1 MRRKNT
7 KHEQIE
13 KFVLVSILAALL
25 VVLQL
30 FVSIPGPGFT
40 ITFSLI
46 PIVVGAI
53 LCGPTAG
60 GVLGMV
66 FGIVVAIQVPLGL
79 AGPLSLDMYMH
90 RPFLTIVLC
99 ILKGVAAGLA
109 SGFLYCAM
117 RKVKNNT
124 FRVMLSAIACP
135 VVNTFIFVLGFSTLY
150 FPILKAYAGE
160 ESPFVFIIIA
170 LVGLNFIIE
179 FLVNV
184 ILSPVVVKIINLR
197 KKQK

>member
-1 MRRKNT
+1 MKRRNT
-7 KHEQIE
+7 SHEQVE
-13 KFVLVSILAALL
+13 KLVLVSILAALL

-53 LCGPTAG
+53 LCGPMAG
-60 GVLGMV
+60 GFLGMV
-66 FGIVVAIQVPLGL
+66 FGVVVAIQVPLGL

-90 RPFLTIVLC
+90 RPFLTIILC
-99 ILKGVAAGLA
+99 ILKGALAGLAAGL
-109 SGFLYCAM
+109 LYSVLH
-117 RKVKNNT
+117 KIKNST
-124 FRVMLSAIACP
+124 LRVMLSAIACP
-135 VVNTFIFVLGFSTLY
+135 VVNTSVFLLGFSTLY

-160 ESPFVFIIIA
+160 ENPFVFIIIT

-197 KKQK
+197 KIK

>member
-1 MRRKNT
+1 MNSRNRG
-7 KHEQIE
+7 HEQIE
-13 KFVLVSILAALL
+13 KLVLVSILAALL

-53 LCGPTAG
+53 LCGPKEG
-60 GVLGMV
+60 GALGLV

-79 AGPLSLDMYMH
+79 AGVLSLDMYMH

-99 ILKGVAAGLA
+99 ILKGVAAGVCTGL
-109 SGFLYCAM
+109 LYSAM
-117 RKVKNNT
+117 RKIKNST
-124 FRVMLSAIACP
+124 VRVMISAIACP
-135 VVNTFIFVLGFSTLY
+135 LVNTSIFVLGFSTLY
-150 FPILKAYAGE
+150 FPILKNYAGE
-160 ESPFVFIIIA
+160 ENPLVFIIIS

-184 ILSPVVVKIINLR
+184 VLSPIVVKIINL
-197 KKQK
+197 KKRI